1 MEKITHLETELRKI
15 EPDFHQ
21 ALTQLVGIPSVI
33 AEHVDEFPF
42 GKNIDVALKKT
53 LEVCQQLGFTTY
65 YDPKG
70 YYGYAEIGSGEEMVG
85 ILGHIDVVPPGK
97 LDEWATP
104 PFQATITDGKMF
116 GRGTQDDKGPTLA
129 ALFAAKALMNLGV
142 TFNKRIRFIFG
153 TDEETLWR
161 CMQRYV
167 EIEEIPS
174 MGFTPDSA
182 FPLVY
187 AEKGLLQLTLE
198 GKNETDLRIIAGN
211 AFNAVPDHAQYDGE
225 KHIELMS
232 ALDELDFSY
241 ETINGK
247 VIVLGKSVH
256 AQVAENG
263 INAINRLLLAL
274 KKIRYTSKTIEFIH
288 DFVNEDPFA
297 LKIFGECQDEA
308 SGKLKFNV
316 GKIELNDEY
325 ERLSIDIR
333 IPVTSDKQE
342 IVKSLTNI
350 AKEYGLEYK
359 EFDYLRSIYLP
370 KDHFLIE
377 TLMSVYQEVTK
388 DTVSEPIS
396 SGGATYAR
404 AIENC
409 VAFGAIFPNQTKT
422 EHQPNEHIELEKMF
436 TAMVIYAK
444 ALYRLTR

>member
-1 MEKITHLETELRKI
+1 MEKITNLETELRKI
-15 EPDFHQ
+15 ETDFHQ
-21 ALTQLVGIPSVI
+21 ALTQLVEIPSVI
-33 AEHVDEFPF
+33 EENADEFPF
-42 GKNIDVALKKT
+42 GKNIDLALKKT
-53 LEVCQQLGFTTY
+53 LEICQELGFRTY

-70 YYGYAEIGSGEEMVG
+70 YYGYAEIGSGEEMIGV
-85 ILGHIDVVPPGK
+85 LGHIDVVPPGK
-97 LDEWATP
+97 IEEWSTP
-104 PFQATITDGKMF
+104 PFQATIMNGKMY
-116 GRGTQDDKGPTLA
+116 GRGTQDDKGPTLST
-129 ALFAAKALMNLGV
+129 LFAAKALMNLGIP
-142 TFNKRIRFIFG
+142 FHKRIRFIFG

-187 AEKGLLQLTLE
+187 AEKGLLQLLLE
-198 GKNETDLRIIAGN
+198 GKNETSLRIMAGN
-211 AFNAVPDHAQYDGE
+211 AFNAVPDHAKYDGE
-225 KHIELMS
+225 KKQDLIT
-232 ALDELDFSY
+232 ALEKLGFAH
-241 ETINGK
+241 ETDNGK
-247 VIVLGKSVH
+247 IVVLGKSVH
-256 AQVAENG
+256 AQVAEKG
-263 INAINRLLLAL
+263 INAINRLLIAL
-274 KKIRYTSKTIEFIH
+274 KQIGFSSKTIEFIN

-297 LKIFGECQDEA
+297 LKIFGNCEDEA

-333 IPVTSDKQE
+333 IPVTANKEE
-342 IVKSLTNI
+342 IVNTL
-350 AKEYGLEYK
+350 AKISAEYGLEYK

-370 KDHFLIE
+370 QDHFLIE
-377 TLMSVYQEVTK
+377 TLMNVYQEVTN
-388 DTVSEPIS
+388 DTVSKPIS

-404 AIENC
+404 AMENC

>member
-1 MEKITHLETELRKI
+1 MQNISQIEEALRSI

-21 ALTQLVGIPSVI
+21 ALMQLVGIPSVN
-33 AEHVDEFPF
+33 EENSDEYPF
-42 GKNIDVALKKT
+42 GKNIDLALKKT
-53 LEVCQQLGFTTY
+53 LEICDELGFRTY

-70 YYGYAEIGSGEEMVG
+70 YYGYAEIGNGKEMIGV
-85 ILGHIDVVPPGK
+85 LGHIDVVLPGK
-97 LDEWATP
+97 LEEWTTP
-104 PFQATITDGKMF
+104 PFQATIRDGKMF

-129 ALFAAKALMNLGV
+129 TVYAAKALLNQGITL
-142 TFNKRIRFIFG
+142 NKRIRFIFG

-167 EIEEIPS
+167 EMEELPS
-174 MGFTPDSA
+174 MGITPDSA

-187 AEKGLLQLTLE
+187 AEKGLLQLHLE
-198 GKNETDLRIIAGN
+198 GNNETSLRIKAGN
-211 AFNAVPDHAQYDGE
+211 AFNAVPDHAQYDGD
-225 KHIELMS
+225 KQLELMS
-232 ALDELDFSY
+232 ALDELDFTY
-241 ETINGK
+241 ETVNEK

-256 AQVAENG
+256 AQVAEKG
-263 INAINRLLLAL
+263 INAINRLLVAL
-274 KKIRYTSKTIEFIH
+274 KKIGYTSKTMEFIH
-288 DFVNEDPFA
+288 DFVYEDPYG
-297 LKIFGECQDEA
+297 LKIFGECEDEA

-316 GKIELNDEY
+316 GKIELTDEF

-333 IPVTSDKQE
+333 IPVTANKDL
-342 IVKSLTNI
+342 IVKTLTKISNN
-350 AKEYGLEYK
+350 YGLDYK

-388 DTVSEPIS
+388 DTFSEPIS

-422 EHQPNEHIELEKMF
+422 EHQPNEHIELEKMY